1 MSLAFCLAIMASKTL
16 ISFRGGTPQS
26 CGLVQEKIGRKKK
39 MSTTNTSEQTSV
51 KATDAQVGHVKD
63 LITGKLR
70 SLDNGQIQPI
80 IEDGGEFQRRF
91 NAMLDGLVGELTNTY
106 TVTVN
111 YDQTLDEAVK
121 AVNPDY
127 KYVSVSND
135 QLPRNG
141 SGTQEVKLILFSI
154 GEYVSQKQLDAELE
168 KRGLEFD
175 PMATLALGA
184 QFPELQRSKPYAS
197 TWKDSD
203 DRYYSVYLR
212 GIGGERRLC
221 VDQDDD
227 DWDGSWWFAA
237 RRKELAG

>member
-1 MSLAFCLAIMASKTL
+1 
-16 ISFRGGTPQS
+16 
-26 CGLVQEKIGRKKK
+26 
-39 MSTTNTSEQTSV
+39 MSTTNTSEQTQV

-70 SLDNGQIQPI
+70 SLDNEQIQPI

-91 NAMLDGLVGELTNTY
+91 AAMLDGLVGELTNTY

-111 YDQTLDEAVK
+111 YDQTLDEAVV

-127 KYVSVSND
+127 KYVSVENS
-135 QLPRNG
+135 QIPRNG
-141 SGTQEVKLILFSI
+141 TGTQEVKLILFNI

-197 TWKDSD
+197 TWKDGD
-203 DRYYSVYLR
+203 QYYSVYLDEDGDER
-212 GIGGERRLC
+212 GLG
-221 VDQDDD
+221 VDQDVN
-227 DWDGSWWFAA
+227 DWNDVWWFAA
-237 RRKELAG
+237 RRKELAS